1 MIFSKP
7 KFNSIRH
14 GLIASLSM
22 ATTFVFP
29 LVRPALAGETD
40 WFRLAHFYHSE
51 APKDAHTDLSKQGT
65 RTNWVWETDPA
76 KIIARS
82 NAVRKYAL
90 EQGMI
95 DTSMIN
101 WVHWIRDWGN
111 GLERSAQNPPPHR
124 S

>member
-7 KFNSIRH
+7 KSNPIRH
-14 GLIASLSM
+14 GLVAALSI
-22 ATTFVFP
+22 ATTFVSP

-65 RTNWVWETDPA
+65 QTRRIMETDPA
-76 KIIARS
+76 KIIAWS

-101 WVHWIRDWGN
+101 WVHWIRFQ
-111 GLERSAQNPPPHR
+111 GLRR
-124 S
+124 